1 MGAGRV
7 GRRAGA
13 VGLAAV
19 LLVGCGSQEPE
30 GSVTSS
36 PTPSGSAPAAS
47 PSPSPALTD
56 AAGRELTEAE
66 AQAFREA
73 TDVVVA
79 YRQVVIDLLSGAR
92 TELNDLNS
100 VVQGDL
106 LDDDLRNMQRSIV
119 DGRRVQPAAEVVLVS
134 STPVS
139 VDLGSEPAKVRVRAC
154 IDLTGIT
161 FTQPDGSQNQ
171 GTRGQVDY
179 TVTKTDY
186 LPAPGWAVVSIK
198 GPADEGDRSC

>member
-1 MGAGRV
+1 M
-7 GRRAGA
+7 
-13 VGLAAV
+13 
-19 LLVGCGSQEPE
+19 
-30 GSVTSS
+30 
-36 PTPSGSAPAAS
+36 AS
-47 PSPSPALTD
+47 PNPSPALTD

-79 YRQVVIDLLSGAR
+79 YRQVVIDLLSGSR

-119 DGRRVQPAAEVVLVS
+119 DGRRAKSGAQVVLVS

-139 VDLGSEPAKVRVRAC
+139 VDLGTEPPKVRVRAC
-154 IDLTGIT
+154 MDLSEIE
-161 FTQPDGSQNQ
+161 FTQPDGSRNA
-171 GTRGQVDY
+171 GTRGQADY
-179 TVTKTDY
+179 IVTQ
-186 LPAPGWAVVSIK
+186 
-198 GPADEGDRSC
+198 AD